1 MNPYEVLGVDP
12 GASDDEIKKAYRKL
26 SRQYHPDA
34 NINNPNKEQAEEKFK
49 QVQTAYQQVM
59 KMREQG
65 TSGYGYG
72 GTGYGG
78 AYGNNGGYYSG
89 GSGGYYSNGDGGN
102 AYDGDRQGSGDP
114 YEELFKAFFGGAF
127 QQGYSQQGYY
137 GGQQGAATEEDMH
150 MQAAAN
156 YLRNGRYNEA
166 LNVLEGIHTRNGR
179 WYIYSAQANAGLG
192 RNAAA
197 LEHARKAVE
206 LEPGNAQYRAVL
218 NQLESGG
225 NWYRQQ
231 SNQYGGMTLMGTD
244 FCSRMCCTMMLCSCC
259 GGGMRC

>member
-12 GASDDEIKKAYRKL
+12 GATDDEVKKAYRKL

-49 QVQTAYQQVM
+49 QVQQAYQQVM

-65 TSGYGYG
+65 TSGYGSGY
-72 GTGYGG
+72 GTG
-78 AYGNNGGYYSG
+78 GY
-89 GSGGYYSNGDGGN
+89 GSGGYYGNGYGQSTGSN
-102 AYDGDRQGSGDP
+102 AYDGDYNRSGDP
-114 YEELFKAFFGGAF
+114 YEELFRTFFGGAYQGGYA
-127 QQGYSQQGYY
+127 QQSQG
-137 GGQQGAATEEDMH
+137 ATEEDLH

-166 LNVLEGIHTRNGR
+166 LNVLEGIHTRNGL

-206 LEPGNAQYRAVL
+206 LEPNNPQYRAVL
-218 NQLESGG
+218 SQLESGG
-225 NWYRQQ
+225 NWYSNQ
-231 SNQYGGMTLMGTD
+231 SSQYGGMTMVNLD
-244 FCSRMCCTMMLCSCC
+244 PCSRLCCTLMLCNCC
-259 GGGMRC
+259 GFGLRC